1 MKKNYLLLMTMLLFA
16 VVGFTSCSDD
26 DEGGIS
32 GNAEE
37 LLVGDWTAIH
47 FEGYYKYDGVI
58 EEEWDEP
65 IDGRGVYLFFYEDG
79 TVEMDGAYADW
90 RISGN
95 TLILDGDRVT
105 IETLNAT
112 TLVLSMRES
121 YDGEEY
127 FERITFERID

>member
-1 MKKNYLLLMTMLLFA
+1 MLLFA

-26 DEGGIS
+26 DESGIS

-47 FEGYYKYDGVI
+47 IEGYYKYDGVI
-58 EEEWDEP
+58 EQEWDESV
-65 IDGRGVYLFFYEDG
+65 DGRGVYLTFYEDG
-79 TVEMDGAYADW
+79 MAETGGSYADW

-112 TLVLSMRES
+112 TLILSMKES

-127 FERITFERID
+127 FNRITFERID